1 MLSFSVLN
9 RVSNRLQELEQMPAQ
24 MSVDLRT
31 QALIEL
37 KSLKLLQFQKQLRG
51 EILNTMKV
59 HPSSSSIVLYL
70 SSVVFFVERYID
82 SNCTQSSCL

>member
-1 MLSFSVLN
+1 
-9 RVSNRLQELEQMPAQ
+9 MPAQ

-59 HPSSSSIVLYL
+59 CLFSLLFYNHL
-70 SSVVFFVERYID
+70 FFVFLITERYI
-82 SNCTQSSCL
+82 N

>member
-1 MLSFSVLN
+1 
-9 RVSNRLQELEQMPAQ
+9 MPAQ

-59 HPSSSSIVLYL
+59 KYSFFFFLSSSNFCFI
-70 SSVVFFVERYID
+70 
-82 SNCTQSSCL
+82 

>member
-1 MLSFSVLN
+1 
-9 RVSNRLQELEQMPAQ
+9 MPAQ

-31 QALIEL
+31 QALIEF

-59 HPSSSSIVLYL
+59 CLLFL
-70 SSVVFFVERYID
+70 SD
-82 SNCTQSSCL
+82 

>member
-1 MLSFSVLN
+1 
-9 RVSNRLQELEQMPAQ
+9 MPAQ

-31 QALIEL
+31 QALIEF

-59 HPSSSSIVLYL
+59 
-70 SSVVFFVERYID
+70 VFFFSMNSPLFFLFLNRKIH
-82 SNCTQSSCL
+82 

>member
-1 MLSFSVLN
+1 MLISRNFNKKIFLFLFSVLN
-9 RVSNRLQELEQMPAQ
+9 RISNRLQELEQMPAQ

-59 HPSSSSIVLYL
+59 KNSFYFYFSFSSNFYFI
-70 SSVVFFVERYID
+70 
-82 SNCTQSSCL
+82 

>member
-1 MLSFSVLN
+1 
-9 RVSNRLQELEQMPAQ
+9 MPAQ

-59 HPSSSSIVLYL
+59 CFFSLLFYNHL
-70 SSVVFFVERYID
+70 SFFVVFLITERYI
-82 SNCTQSSCL
+82 N

>member
-1 MLSFSVLN
+1 
-9 RVSNRLQELEQMPAQ
+9 MPAQ

-31 QALIEL
+31 QALIEF

-59 HPSSSSIVLYL
+59 C
-70 SSVVFFVERYID
+70 FFSMNSPLFID
-82 SNCTQSSCL
+82 F

>member
-1 MLSFSVLN
+1 MLLFRIPFSVLN

-51 EILNTMKV
+51 EILNTIKV
-59 HPSSSSIVLYL
+59 LLSFTSSFPSSRLCHRKIH
-70 SSVVFFVERYID
+70 
-82 SNCTQSSCL
+82 

>member
-1 MLSFSVLN
+1 
-9 RVSNRLQELEQMPAQ
+9 MPAQ

-59 HPSSSSIVLYL
+59 IIIFLKN
-70 SSVVFFVERYID
+70 FFFSFFFLLIERYIN
-82 SNCTQSSCL
+82 SNCTQSSCI

>member
-1 MLSFSVLN
+1 
-9 RVSNRLQELEQMPAQ
+9 MPAQ

-59 HPSSSSIVLYL
+59 LVSLIFISFILFAL
-70 SSVVFFVERYID
+70 
-82 SNCTQSSCL
+82 L